1 MVAETENRIEHQRED
16 NLSDNEDVR
25 ANAVAC
31 VDGVFVEAAA
41 LQAKIDELKR
51 QMVVHRRRSLS
62 RKVVLCRPG
71 PNPLRP
77 S

>member
-51 QMVVHRRRSLS
+51 QMMVYRRRSLS
-62 RKVVLCRPG
+62 NKVLLCRPG
-71 PNPLRP
+71 PHPLRP